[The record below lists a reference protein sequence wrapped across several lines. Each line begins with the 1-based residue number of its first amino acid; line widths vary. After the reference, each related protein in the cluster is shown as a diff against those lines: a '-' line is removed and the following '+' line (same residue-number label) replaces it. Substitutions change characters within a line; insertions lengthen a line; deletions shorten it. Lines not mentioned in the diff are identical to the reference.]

1 MDFGTRRISS
11 LFATVPLLLFAGLCL
26 FLALAYRQTDLV
38 LLSLLVLG
46 VMGSLRLWASL
57 SLFRV
62 NCASFL
68 DKTRVFA
75 GERLTLEARVDNR
88 KALPVWLEIDVHLH
102 GVKGVPSGETLLTA
116 GSGLLWYQETS
127 LRWNILAGSRG
138 VHEIGPLRVASSD
151 LFGFFPRERKPDG
164 PLQVI
169 VYPRL
174 VPIGPF
180 SLPRRDFFG
189 IAGSESPVKDP
200 VYILGTTDYHQGRPA
215 KHIHWKASA
224 RHHRLQEKV
233 FEPSGQEKVLLVV
246 DVEEFTG
253 ERAHEPFEHMLEVVA
268 SVAVQLDR
276 RGRAVGLLTNGIMT
290 GKGSPFLRVTR
301 SGGQLPALLEALA
314 RLGATPQGRIADV
327 LGRGLTLPWGVSC
340 AYFGYEETEATR
352 LARRR
357 FKERGM
363 PVEFLMLN
371 DLAALMKAGVGSSL
385 NCNGLDETQEP
396 MARAS

>member
-1 MDFGTRRISS
+1 M
-11 LFATVPLLLFAGLCL
+11 
-26 FLALAYRQTDLV
+26 
-38 LLSLLVLG
+38 
-46 VMGSLRLWASL
+46 
-57 SLFRV
+57 
-62 NCASFL
+62 
-68 DKTRVFA
+68 
-75 GERLTLEARVDNR
+75 
-88 KALPVWLEIDVHLH
+88 
-102 GVKGVPSGETLLTA
+102 
-116 GSGLLWYQETS
+116 
-127 LRWNILAGSRG
+127 
-138 VHEIGPLRVASSD
+138 
-151 LFGFFPRERKPDG
+151 
-164 PLQVI
+164 
-169 VYPRL
+169 
-174 VPIGPF
+174 
-180 SLPRRDFFG
+180 
-189 IAGSESPVKDP
+189 KDP

-385 NCNGLDETQEP
+385 NCNGLDETDHQ
-396 MARAS
+396 AR